1 MSSSFFHAKN
11 GHGSGCGDTVM
22 TERVHMKQNPMHHN
36 IFTRLVIAG
45 TVRNLTLSLTG
56 MIDSAVTGNYL
67 GQAGLSALKLA
78 APVFSCMSLFS
89 AVLSGGVSV
98 ILAKELSH
106 GRKDNAQRIFRMTFT
121 LLGGIAL
128 LFTLAGGSCP
138 SLAASFL
145 AGDADPAVMILT
157 EEYVR
162 YILLAA
168 LPIMMYDLLCAAAL
182 LEGENRRLILAS
194 AVIFA
199 ADVVGDLVAVRM
211 DGGMGGIAAASAF
224 AYLLAFLTVL
234 THFLQKRSILHAGA
248 EMPRSRQMKEIIAAG
263 MPLEGLYLCEL
274 LRPLAINQFMI
285 RYGTLTGLAALSVQD
300 AVSYFPG
307 AFVTGLAD
315 ASLLMAAVFA
325 GEEDREG
332 LKDLWNMILCWA
344 VIAGFAIMCAGIVF
358 SAPVSGLFASEQTV
372 IQQAALALRLY
383 FPGVLFAALCQAS
396 CACMQGIDRKKEAG
410 TVQILIG
417 LVLPVCC
424 AFLLG
429 RQYGDTGVYLS
440 FTIWNILGVFAAAAV
455 LGLCILFHKP
465 LLQKSVQDEFRCTVA
480 SLEESAAVSERIRVF
495 CRTHGIPGRT
505 AVHAALCAQ
514 ELADNSLIHGFQ
526 DEQEHHLEVRLALCS
541 DDLILRVRDD
551 GRPFDLTERYKM
563 IHPED
568 PLKNIGLRMIFASAD
583 EVSYSAALHLNNVCI
598 RFGL

>member
-11 GHGSGCGDTVM
+11 GHGTGCSDTVM

-106 GRKDNAQRIFRMTFT
+106 GRNDNAQRMFRMTFT

-145 AGDADPAVMILT
+145 AGDADPAVMTMT
-157 EEYVR
+157 EEYVF

-199 ADVVGDLVAVRM
+199 ADVVGDLVAVHM

-224 AYLLAFLTVL
+224 AYLLAFLTVF

-248 EMPRSRQMKEIIAAG
+248 EMPHMKQLKEIIAAG
-263 MPLEGLYLCEL
+263 MPLAGLYLCEL

-307 AFVTGLAD
+307 SFVTGLAD

-332 LKDLWNMILCWA
+332 LKDLWDMIVRWA
-344 VIAGFAIMCAGIVF
+344 VIAGFAIMCAGIVL
-358 SAPVSGLFASEQTV
+358 SSPVSRLFAAEQMV
-372 IQQAALALRLY
+372 MRQAALALRLY

-429 RQYGDTGVYLS
+429 RQYGDTGIYLS
-440 FTIWNILGVFAAAAV
+440 FTVWNILSAPVIAAV
-455 LGLCILFHKP
+455 FGLGSLLNKP

-495 CRTHGIPGRT
+495 CRKHGIPMRT

-514 ELADNSLIHGFQ
+514 EQADNSLTHGFK
-526 DEQEHHLEVRLALCS
+526 DEQRHHLEVRIALCG
-541 DDLILRVRDD
+541 DGLILRVRDD

-563 IHPED
+563 ICPED
-568 PLKNIGLRMIFASAD
+568 PLKNIGLSMIFASAD
-583 EVSYSAALHLNNVCI
+583 EVSYSSALHLNNVCI
-598 RFGL
+598 RFSC